1 MKIDYGLKINP
12 YAFLKIAKFEEYRWL
27 LQPELKA
34 IKDGLTYVEDK
45 DFKYWGMNGKYRG
58 YLNAQGQ
65 RQGVGILKT
74 NLFKE
79 IGEWHEDEM
88 HGIAK

>member
-1 MKIDYGLKINP
+1 
-12 YAFLKIAKFEEYRWL
+12 L

-45 DFKYWGMNGKYRG
+45 DFKYWGMNGKYTG

-65 RQGVGILKT
+65 LQGVGIVTENDCKV
-74 NLFKE
+74 
-79 IGEWHEDEM
+79 IGEWHEDT
-88 HGIAK
+88 